1 MLLINI
7 VRGKMP
13 TKMLILL
20 GFHSIIRLENP
31 PYSSAGPRHRPLQR
45 SSEAP
50 VAEITKAL
58 ESEPYLYQTNNS
70 AISHHIAGGFVIIC
84 LSLMAVS
91 WNIHAIALAIAI
103 ALVLLLQQQ
112 CIVLAVV
119 SSNVHIVYMGER
131 QHDETELVTDSHHE
145 ILSDILGSREAAM
158 ESILYSY
165 KHGFSGFAA
174 VLTPHQAALTA
185 DFPGVVHVVPNRILS
200 LQTTRSWD
208 FLQVRPH
215 VEFGLN
221 LKALQM
227 WGWERF
233 RIIGEGYARKEKNS
247 IVPIV
252 IAFNNGECENT
263 LGRKIIGA
271 RWYVKGY
278 EAEFG
283 KLNTSDKVEF
293 LSPRDASG
301 HGTHTASTAAGAL
314 VENASFVGLAQGV
327 ARGGAPS
334 AWLAIYKVC
343 WSTGGC
349 SSADLLA
356 AFDDAIFDGVNVLSV
371 SLGSYPPLASYVEDV
386 LSIGSF
392 HAAAEGISV
401 VCSAGNSGPYP
412 QTVTNT
418 APWTI
423 TVAANTI
430 DRAFPT
436 MIILG
441 NNQTVVGQASYTGKD
456 VNKFY
461 PIVNGEDI
469 AAVDAD
475 EDSARSC
482 DYGSLNATLARG
494 KVVLCFQSQ
503 PQRSAAY
510 AARAVLDIEGVGV
523 IFAQFPT
530 KDVTLFLGIPC
541 VQVDFTIGTYL
552 LTYMESTSNPVVKFN
567 PSRTAVGQQI
577 SPEVA
582 FFSSRGP
589 SSLSPT
595 VLKPDIAAPGVNIL
609 ASWSP
614 ASSSFLLDNTQNQLP
629 LKFKLES
636 GTSMACP
643 HVSGIV
649 ALLKTIHPTWSPA
662 AIKSA
667 LITTASTKDEYGQIS
682 VAEGAP
688 HKLADPFDYGGGH
701 VDPNKAINP
710 GLIYDMKVTDYV
722 KFLCSM
728 GYNDTAISSITR
740 DSSPCQRTP
749 NFLLNLN
756 LPSISIP
763 ELKHTVTVSRTVT
776 NVGPILSFYVARVE
790 APPGINVTVEPS
802 ILFFNFTT
810 KMLKFKAFFPDEE
823 QNREAPAK
831 ANNIL
836 TGCLTVFVALLTGGR
851 GQCAYKVEV
860 GVPLW
865 SMWD

>member
-1 MLLINI
+1 
-7 VRGKMP
+7 
-13 TKMLILL
+13 
-20 GFHSIIRLENP
+20 
-31 PYSSAGPRHRPLQR
+31 
-45 SSEAP
+45 
-50 VAEITKAL
+50 
-58 ESEPYLYQTNNS
+58 
-70 AISHHIAGGFVIIC
+70 
-84 LSLMAVS
+84 MAVS
-91 WNIHAIALAIAI
+91 WNIHAIAIAI

-131 QHDETELVTDSHHE
+131 RHDETELITDSHHE

-215 VEFGLN
+215 VVNGILSRS
-221 LKALQM
+221 QS
-227 WGWERF
+227 GVGC
-233 RIIGEGYARKEKNS
+233 IIGVMDTGIWPESESFTDVGMGKVPDHWRGICQEGEEFNS
-247 IVPIV
+247 S
-252 IAFNNGECENT
+252 NCN
-263 LGRKIIGA
+263 RKIIGA

-314 VENASFVGLAQGV
+314 VENASFVGLAPGV

-392 HAAAEGISV
+392 HAVAEGISV

-541 VQVDFTIGTYL
+541 VQVDFIIGTYL
-552 LTYMESTSNPVVKFN
+552 LTYMESTSNPVVKFKL
-567 PSRTAVGQQI
+567 SRTAVGQQI

-643 HVSGIV
+643 HISGIV

-776 NVGPILSFYVARVE
+776 NVGPILSFYVAHVE

-810 KMLKFKAFFPDEE
+810 KTLKFKVTFCS
-823 QNREAPAK
+823 QLR
-831 ANNIL
+831 
-836 TGCLTVFVALLTGGR
+836 VQGR
-851 GQCAYKVEV
+851 YTFGNLYWEDGLHVV
-860 GVPLW
+860 RIPLIVRPVIENFY
-865 SMWD
+865 SET

>member
-1 MLLINI
+1 MQ
-7 VRGKMP
+7 
-13 TKMLILL
+13 
-20 GFHSIIRLENP
+20 RL
-31 PYSSAGPRHRPLQR
+31 H
-45 SSEAP
+45 
-50 VAEITKAL
+50 
-58 ESEPYLYQTNNS
+58 
-70 AISHHIAGGFVIIC
+70 C

-131 QHDETELVTDSHHE
+131 RHDETELVTDSHHE

-215 VEFGLN
+215 VVNGILSRS
-221 LKALQM
+221 QS
-227 WGWERF
+227 GVGC
-233 RIIGEGYARKEKNS
+233 IIGVMDTGIWPESESFTDVGMGKVPDHWRGICQEGEEFNS
-247 IVPIV
+247 S
-252 IAFNNGECENT
+252 NCN
-263 LGRKIIGA
+263 RKIIGA

-475 EDSARSC
+475 EDSASC

-728 GYNDTAISSITR
+728 GYNDTAISSIIR

-776 NVGPILSFYVARVE
+776 NVGPILSFYVARIE
-790 APPGINVTVEPS
+790 APPGIYVTVEPS

-810 KMLKFKAFFPDEE
+810 KMLKFKVTFCS
-823 QNREAPAK
+823 QLR
-831 ANNIL
+831 
-836 TGCLTVFVALLTGGR
+836 VQGR
-851 GQCAYKVEV
+851 YTFGNLYWEDGLHVV
-860 GVPLW
+860 RIPLIVRPVIENFY
-865 SMWD
+865 SET